1 MRLSFRTEWNTVAPL
16 DAQRRD
22 VLDAFGLE
30 AKLLGISLQYLDD
43 I

>member
-1 MRLSFRTEWNTVAPL
+1 MRLSFLTEWNTFAPL
-16 DAQRRD
+16 DTQRRA

-30 AKLLGISLQYLDD
+30 AKLLGICLQYLDD